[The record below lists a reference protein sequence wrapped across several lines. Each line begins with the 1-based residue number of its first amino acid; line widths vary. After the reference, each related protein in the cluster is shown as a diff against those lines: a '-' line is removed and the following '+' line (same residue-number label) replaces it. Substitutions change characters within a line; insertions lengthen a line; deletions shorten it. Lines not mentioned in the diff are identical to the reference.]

1 MKCINSFIPIFLV
14 LIEAMKHS
22 NTPAKLLLSLG
33 TAPLLLALIGGKA
46 IADLMKDMGQ
56 ATEELFR
63 GDRLP
68 VLKIV
73 PKDHES
79 QEEG

>member
-1 MKCINSFIPIFLV
+1 
-14 LIEAMKHS
+14 MKHS

-33 TAPLLLALIGGKA
+33 TAPLLVALIGGKA
-46 IADLMKDMGQ
+46 IADLMKEIGQ
-56 ATEELFR
+56 TTEELFR

-73 PKDHES
+73 PKDD